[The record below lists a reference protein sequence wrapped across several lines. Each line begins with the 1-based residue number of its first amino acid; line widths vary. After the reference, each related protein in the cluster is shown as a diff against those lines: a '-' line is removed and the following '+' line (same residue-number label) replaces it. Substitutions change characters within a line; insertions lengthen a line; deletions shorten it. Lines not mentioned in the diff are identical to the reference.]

1 MKRLTSATRHPNE
14 SMTEKRPV
22 EKEKDALSVIDG
34 WESTGVAGRG
44 EGSEARGE
52 VNLSSAYLGS
62 GIRKDKVR
70 E

>member
-1 MKRLTSATRHPNE
+1 M
-14 SMTEKRPV
+14 